1 MNETLEQL
9 RRALREMWHRRW
21 IGLAVAWAV
30 ALIGIA
36 IVYRIPERYE
46 ATARVFVDTESLLK
60 PLLAG
65 LAIQPNVDQQVGL
78 VSRTLISRPNV
89 EKVVRMADL
98 DLRTGSDAEREE
110 VIDRVMKTIRLT
122 GSTSNNL
129 YTISYLD
136 TEPEQARKTVQSLLT
151 IFVESSLGDKRQDS
165 RAAVRFIDDQI
176 KHYERALQAAEN
188 RLKEFKLRY
197 MGITER
203 DGGGDYFSRMAGV
216 QSQIA
221 AARLEL
227 NAAEQ
232 ARDSYKRELAGE
244 QPAFIPEKVDTSGVP
259 DSVPETDVRI
269 AQLKRELDEL
279 SRKYTENHPDVSNTK
294 RIIGELETQRKVEL
308 AERRK
313 TFETSGPRT
322 SAPVDRNPVFHQLR
336 ISLAEAEAQVASS
349 RAKLSGLEGQ
359 YAQLKSRASMVPE
372 VEAEFAQLN
381 RDYEVQKKTYESL
394 LSRRESATMGIGMQD
409 TGGAQFRV
417 IDPPRVSPR
426 PVAPNRLALL
436 GLAFL
441 ASLGAGLAAS
451 FVASQL
457 APTFHEPVTLRK
469 STSRPVLGSVSM
481 LPSPTLTT
489 ARRRRAWLFAGG
501 MSGLFALFATVV
513 AFALFLWR
521 AAA

>member
-1 MNETLEQL
+1 MNETLQQI
-9 RRALREMWHRRW
+9 RRALREMWHKRW
-21 IGLAVAWAV
+21 IGLAVAWVAAV
-30 ALIGIA
+30 IGIA
-36 IVYRIPERYE
+36 VAFRIPERYE

-65 LAIQPNVDQQVGL
+65 LAVQPNVDQQVAL

-98 DLRTGSDAEREE
+98 DLRAKSDAERDEL
-110 VIDRVMKTIRLT
+110 VDNVMKTIRLT
-122 GSTSNNL
+122 GSMSNNL

-136 TEPEQARKTVQSLLT
+136 TEPEQARRTVQSLLT

-176 KHYERALQAAEN
+176 KHYERTLQAAEN

-197 MGITER
+197 LGMAER
-203 DGGGDYFSRMAGV
+203 QGGGDYFARMGEL
-216 QSQIA
+216 QGQIA

-232 ARDSYKRELAGE
+232 SRDSYRKELAGE
-244 QPAFIPEKVDTSGVP
+244 QPTFIPEA
-259 DSVPETDVRI
+259 PEASTETIPEIDARL

-279 SRKYTENHPDVSNTK
+279 SRKYTESHPDVAGTK
-294 RIIGELETQRKVEL
+294 RLIAELEEQRKNEL

-313 TFETSGPRT
+313 AAGARGPRT
-322 SAPVDRNPVFHQLR
+322 TGDRNPVFQQLR
-336 ISLAEAEAQVASS
+336 ISLAESEAQVAAA
-349 RAKLSGLEGQ
+349 RAKLAGLEGQ
-359 YAQLKSRASMVPE
+359 YAQLRSRASMVPE
-372 VEAEFAQLN
+372 VEAEYAQLN
-381 RDYEVQKKTYESL
+381 RDYEVQKKTYETL
-394 LSRRESATMGIGMQD
+394 LARRESATMGIGVQD

-426 PVAPNRLALL
+426 PVAPNRMVLL

-441 ASLGAGLAAS
+441 ASLVAGLIAS
-451 FVASQL
+451 FVASQV
-457 APTFHEPVTLRK
+457 APTFHEPVTLREA
-469 STSRPVLGSVSM
+469 TRRPVLGSVSM
-481 LPSPTLTT
+481 LPSPALSSS
-489 ARRRRAWLFAGG
+489 RRRRSWLFA
-501 MSGLFALFATVV
+501 SGLSGLLALFAAVT
-513 AFALFLWR
+513 AFALFVWR